1 MKIYFKILKDLSYL
15 LIKLKNNKNKYFFK
29 FNKKIK
35 KKQIT
40 IIYLLI
46 KLINFIIN
54 KKYQILI

>member
-35 KKQIT
+35 KKLIT